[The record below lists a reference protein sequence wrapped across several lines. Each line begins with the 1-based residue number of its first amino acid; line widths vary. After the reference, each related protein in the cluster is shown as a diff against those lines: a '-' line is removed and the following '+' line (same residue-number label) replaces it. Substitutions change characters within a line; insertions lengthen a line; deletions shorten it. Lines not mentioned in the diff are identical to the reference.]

1 MKTKGVGN
9 MEEAVDVYYDM
20 EIADIC
26 QHFSKSRNTVDKAVA
41 KLVKD
46 YPDAGYK
53 YKNPETR
60 RITIKAEG
68 VEKLS
73 KYFRKKK
80 NEISTLEVE
89 LRYENEKLKAILEEK
104 EKTEKQ
110 IEQLYKDRLASEL
123 EKAHQTFLLENQ
135 SKDEKIQ
142 MLTEE
147 SSSKDLRI
155 TQLSE
160 DIASKDQEI
169 KKSQAELSEKKSELD
184 RKSTQLSE
192 KETELAE
199 VSNKKAD
206 LESENEVLKEK
217 VSAADQMQQELED
230 YKKREEEYNSKSFFY
245 RMFHKL

>member
-80 NEISTLEVE
+80 NEISTVEVE

-104 EKTEKQ
+104 EKTEKGM
-110 IEQLYKDRLASEL
+110 EPC
-123 EKAHQTFLLENQ
+123 
-135 SKDEKIQ
+135 
-142 MLTEE
+142 
-147 SSSKDLRI
+147 
-155 TQLSE
+155 
-160 DIASKDQEI
+160 
-169 KKSQAELSEKKSELD
+169 
-184 RKSTQLSE
+184 
-192 KETELAE
+192 
-199 VSNKKAD
+199 
-206 LESENEVLKEK
+206 
-217 VSAADQMQQELED
+217 
-230 YKKREEEYNSKSFFY
+230 
-245 RMFHKL
+245 

>member
-80 NEISTLEVE
+80 NEISTVEVE

-135 SKDEKIQ
+135 SKDEKF
-142 MLTEE
+142 
-147 SSSKDLRI
+147 RC
-155 TQLSE
+155 
-160 DIASKDQEI
+160 
-169 KKSQAELSEKKSELD
+169 
-184 RKSTQLSE
+184 
-192 KETELAE
+192 
-199 VSNKKAD
+199 
-206 LESENEVLKEK
+206 
-217 VSAADQMQQELED
+217 
-230 YKKREEEYNSKSFFY
+230 
-245 RMFHKL
+245 